1 VCIPSVSRLWANHS
15 EDKAVLDYRREES
28 LADLTR
34 PLRALVV
41 EDDPDLLAEMMRFM
55 RTEMRFDPLGAYD
68 YSGALIQLEHANPDF
83 VSIDLTLPRES
94 GFELCEYIRRRP
106 RSEHVPIL
114 VTREAPLPEDMA
126 HAEEAGANLF
136 LEKPFGMRDL
146 ATHITALIEKP
157 KVSRPG
163 LRFLRLF

>member
-1 VCIPSVSRLWANHS
+1 MF
-15 EDKAVLDYRREES
+15 DYLRDDS
-28 LADLTR
+28 LADTAR
-34 PLRALVV
+34 PLKALIV
-41 EDDPDLLAEMMRFM
+41 EDDPDLLAAMMRFM

-68 YSGALIQLEHANPDF
+68 YGGAVIQLEHSNPDV

-114 VTREAPLPEDMA
+114 VTRDAPLPEDIA

-146 ATHITALIEKP
+146 ATNITALIERP

>member
-1 VCIPSVSRLWANHS
+1 VIDDP
-15 EDKAVLDYRREES
+15 REKS
-28 LADLTR
+28 IIDICK
-34 PLRALVV
+34 PLRALIV
-41 EDDPDLLAEMMRFM
+41 EDDPDLLSAMMRFM
-55 RTEMRFDPLGAYD
+55 QTEMRVDPLGAYD
-68 YSGALIQLEHANPDF
+68 YSGAVIQLEHANPDV

-114 VTREAPLPEDMA
+114 VTRDAPLPEDMA

-136 LEKPFGMRDL
+136 LEKPFAMRDL
-146 ATHITALIEKP
+146 ATHITALMERP